1 MTVEYR
7 SPLTPDP
14 SAPALKPLAL
24 VITLAIGVVLVL
36 LAGNDMNPLRWLVVV
51 SALGLSV
58 VPFVNGGIAKLL
70 EKMRDPSPR
79 GRQMVAIG
87 AGAIAALYLWVT
99 ATIQN
104 RSFVPRMQDE
114 CSYIISTQIL
124 AHGHLWM
131 QQHPMADF
139 FESFFVIV
147 KPVYCSI
154 YFPGTAMFF
163 VPAVWLGW
171 QMWILPL
178 VMSGGIVAM
187 LYRVIAEL
195 IDGVAGIL
203 AVFWIIALSP
213 FRTFSVMVMSHLPML
228 FLGLLM
234 VWAWLHWRR
243 GRKFYW
249 ALLIGVFSGWA
260 AITRPAD
267 AVAYAIPIGIA
278 MLVNLWK
285 QRREQIVPTA
295 IALVIGAAPFLMLQ
309 VVFNHGVTGR
319 WTESPYTYSLNIDQ
333 PGSAFGFHHFDPK
346 AKPASQLLEKQDYYT
361 WCKTMLEQHQFPR
374 VIKRW
379 FYRNN
384 DRGGLNNAYFT
395 IIADNT
401 MPGRLMLLL
410 LPVGVVAIFVG
421 EKKRW
426 VLAGVLAMFCFV
438 YFFNPYFLEHYP
450 LVVSPAIMLIVL
462 AGARRLVA
470 GRFSRQLGVPVTLA
484 ILALSLTSLYEFK
497 QMTEPKEGEVL
508 TDGMMEAPSP
518 IALVNAQIPADI
530 PPNAVVLFGPRR
542 ASFFEEPVYNVD
554 VADIDKAPIIRA
566 HDLGPRDA
574 EIIRYYAQRQ
584 PERMFYICD
593 ARAVIIDRLGTAKE
607 LAAKLDRGE
616 ALKTLYYPPQNAP
629 ASGKQ

>member
-1 MTVEYR
+1 MTLEYQ
-7 SPLTPDP
+7 SPDQST
-14 SAPALKPLAL
+14 PALKPMFAG
-24 VITLAIGVVLVL
+24 ITLALGVILVL
-36 LAGNDMNPLRWLVVV
+36 LAGTDMYPLRWLVVL
-51 SALGLSV
+51 SALGLSI
-58 VPFVNGGIAKLL
+58 VPFVNGGLAKLFDSI
-70 EKMRDPSPR
+70 RNPSPR
-79 GRQMVAIG
+79 SRRMVAIG
-87 AGAIAALYLWVT
+87 AGAIAALYLWIT
-99 ATIQN
+99 ATVQN

-131 QQHPMADF
+131 PQHPLADF

-154 YFPGTAMFF
+154 YFPGTALFF

-178 VMSGGIVAM
+178 ILSGGIVAM
-187 LYRVIAEL
+187 LYRVITEM

-228 FLGLLM
+228 LLGLLM
-234 VWAWLHWRR
+234 IWAWLNWRR
-243 GRKFYW
+243 ERKWYW
-249 ALLIGVFSGWA
+249 TVLLGVFSGWA

-278 MLVNLWK
+278 MLLCLWK
-285 QRREQIVPTA
+285 HARNQIVPTG
-295 IALVIGAAPFLMLQ
+295 IALVAGAAPFLTLQ
-309 VVFNHGVTGR
+309 LVFNHGVTGH
-319 WTESPYTYSLNIDQ
+319 WLQSPYTYSLNLDQ
-333 PGSAFGFHHFDPK
+333 PGSAFGFHHFDPN
-346 AKPASQLLEKQDYYT
+346 ARPASQLLEKQDYYT

-374 VIKRW
+374 IFKRW
-379 FYRNN
+379 FVHIN

-410 LPVGVVAIFVG
+410 LPAGVLAIFLG

-426 VLAGVLAMFCFV
+426 ILAGVLPAFCFV

-450 LVVSPAIMLIVL
+450 LVISPAMMLIVL
-462 AGARRLVA
+462 AGARRIVA
-470 GRFSRQLGVPVTLA
+470 GRWSRQLGVPVTLA
-484 ILALSLTSLYEFK
+484 ILALSFTSLYEFK
-497 QMTEPKEGEVL
+497 QLSEPKEGEVL
-508 TDGMMEAPSP
+508 TDGMLEAPSP
-518 IALVNAQIPADI
+518 IALVNAQIPTSI

-554 VADIDKAPIIRA
+554 VANIDKAPIIRA
-566 HDLGPRDA
+566 HDLGLRDA
-574 EIIRYYAQRQ
+574 EIIRYYAQHQ
-584 PERMFYICD
+584 PDRMFYICD
-593 ARAVIIDRLGTAKE
+593 ARAIVIDRLGTAKE
-607 LAAKLDRGE
+607 LKEKLDRGE
-616 ALKTLYYPPQNAP
+616 PIKTLYYPPTTTPAP
-629 ASGKQ
+629 AAR

>member
-14 SAPALKPLAL
+14 SEPALKPLYI
-24 VITLAIGVVLVL
+24 VITLAIGAVLVL
-36 LAGNDMNPLRWLVVV
+36 LAGNDMNPLRWMVVL

-70 EKMRDPSPR
+70 DKLRDPTPR
-79 GRQMVAIG
+79 GRRMVAIG
-87 AGAIAALYLWVT
+87 AGAMAALYLWVT

-114 CSYIISTQIL
+114 CAYLISTQLL

-131 QQHPMADF
+131 PQHPMADF

-154 YFPGTAMFF
+154 YFPGTAIFF
-163 VPAVWLGW
+163 APAVWLGW

-178 VMSGGIVAM
+178 ILSGGIVAM

-195 IDGVAGIL
+195 VDGVAGIL

-228 FLGLLM
+228 FLGLLI
-234 VWAWLHWRR
+234 VWAWLNWRR
-243 GRKFYW
+243 ERKLHW

-267 AVAYAIPIGIA
+267 ALAYAMPIGIA
-278 MLVNLWK
+278 MALCLWRHGRK
-285 QRREQIVPTA
+285 KWLTTA
-295 IALVIGAAPFLMLQ
+295 IALIIGAAPFLGLQ
-309 VVFNHGVTGR
+309 LVFNHGVTGR
-319 WTESPYTYSLNIDQ
+319 WLESPYAYSLNADQ
-333 PGSAFGFHHFDPK
+333 PGSAFGFQKYDPA
-346 AKPASQLLEKQDYYT
+346 AKPASKLLEKQDYYT
-361 WCKTMLEQHQFPR
+361 WCRTMLEQHQFPK

-379 FYRNN
+379 FVRIN

-401 MPGRLMLLL
+401 MPGRLLLLL
-410 LPVGVVAIFVG
+410 LPVGALAIVVG
-421 EKKRW
+421 EKKR
-426 VLAGVLAMFCFV
+426 LAVAGTLVAFCFV

-450 LVVSPAIMLIVL
+450 LVVSPAIMLIVF

-470 GRFSRQLGVPVTLA
+470 GRWSRQLGVPITLA

-508 TDGMMEAPSP
+508 TDGMLEAPSP
-518 IALVNAQIPADI
+518 IALVNAEIPAKI

-566 HDLGPRDA
+566 HDLGLRDM
-574 EIIRYYAQRQ
+574 EIIRYYAERQ
-584 PERMFYICD
+584 PDRKFYICD
-593 ARAVIIDRLGTAKE
+593 ARAIVIDVLGTARELKE
-607 LAAKLDRGE
+607 KLDRRE
-616 ALKTLYYPPQNAP
+616 PIKTLASSPAP
-629 ASGKQ
+629 GNP